1 MISPL
6 RRFSD
11 QFSSLG
17 KLALTFHKTVF
28 LIPCALLLRSV
39 DALAGAHR
47 SVDFVLCAIAVI
59 WLASSRLIAVL
70 RSFWPIFWQIEF
82 NNQPFAVV
90 FSFSV
95 GAFYKLLGELLQS
108 LSHLLQF
115 LALIEWSRPRHIAA
129 FGGIATEFFDSFQ
142 ANSF

>member
-1 MISPL
+1 MPSRTPL
-6 RRFSD
+6 PFGGSAVASLSHRR
-11 QFSSLG
+11 LG
-17 KLALTFHKTVF
+17 RAAVGDPTTWAKAYRESNRNVAATQ
-28 LIPCALLLRSV
+28 SV
-39 DALAGAHR
+39 LVPSGSA
-47 SVDFVLCAIAVI
+47 VLVC
-59 WLASSRLIAVL
+59 AVL

-95 GAFYKLLGELLQS
+95 GAFHKLLGELLQC

-129 FGGIATEFFDSFQ
+129 IGGIATEFFDPFQ
-142 ANSF
+142 GNSS